1 MSAKGR
7 TQRVSELVNRF
18 TLPLAAAGLAGGLIA
33 WLSGLHDTAALTW
46 AATTAVALLPLT
58 HAVIQSL
65 FRGKAG
71 VDVIALLAMAG
82 ALALHEYL
90 AGAVIALMFSGGR
103 ALESFGESRARRE
116 LSALLQ
122 RAPRSVHRWT
132 QGAVTP
138 ARSNRSNWVTFC

>member
-1 MSAKGR
+1 M
-7 TQRVSELVNRF
+7 VNRF

-103 ALESFGESRARRE
+103 ALESFGESRARARAFCLAAAGAPE
-116 LSALLQ
+116 
-122 RAPRSVHRWT
+122 RAPLD
-132 QGAVTP
+132 
-138 ARSNRSNWVTFC
+138 ARSSYPGSDRIGRTG

>member
-1 MSAKGR
+1 M
-7 TQRVSELVNRF
+7 
-18 TLPLAAAGLAGGLIA
+18 
-33 WLSGLHDTAALTW
+33 
-46 AATTAVALLPLT
+46 ALLPLT

-65 FRGKAG
+65 LRGKAG

-90 AGAVIALMFSGGR
+90 AGAVIALMLSGGR

-122 RAPRSVHRWT
+122 AGAPERAPVD
-132 QGAVTP
+132 
-138 ARSNRSNWVTFC
+138 ARSSYLGSDRIGRTG